1 MVSCITQYLA
11 IYLHSSAGFIPPPKQ
26 RTEPK
31 MTYQRETIPA
41 MTLSFLANT
50 LLLLAAPIVTAI
62 FLAQTF

>member
-11 IYLHSSAGFIPPPKQ
+11 IYLHSSAGFTRPRNK
-26 RTEPK
+26 EVDLN
-31 MTYQRETIPA
+31 MTYQHEAFSTQAI
-41 MTLSFLANT
+41 SFLVNS